1 MLKFN
6 IIIPYRPLSVGS
18 RLNPLGEIRQ
28 LEDGKWKPKEPTPP
42 YWLEPSYGRQDL
54 YRAIRYINKNSFFKH
69 NIIVAIDDN
78 IFPNGT
84 FLKEFDNVRV
94 VKSSYKIDPNNYS
107 DKGEVPLTRMAAA
120 NMTVID
126 SLDDEDWMCYSFIED
141 LIAGKLWDKYI
152 IDAIEQYGDGFI
164 YVPMFVEAHGGLHS
178 DKLVK
183 GLTATPD
190 RIWNVWR
197 KEECCHALC
206 LPEPAD
212 RNYVT
217 EKDFDNYIPTANE
230 AHMPLIIEPCG
241 LRNYGY
247 YAVMFMKAKIP
258 KRIRL
263 KIGYGFDLDFDNRL
277 YSEGGYQKVVV
288 TNSFVLH
295 PIGST
300 TFKTEEELQNE
311 RTKRKS

>member
-1 MLKFN
+1 M
-6 IIIPYRPLSVGS
+6 GS
-18 RLNPLGEIRQ
+18 RQNPLVEIRQ
-28 LEDGKWKPKEPTPP
+28 SKDGKWNPIEPTPP

-54 YRAIRYINKNSFFKH
+54 YRAIKYINKNSLFKH
-69 NIIVAIDDN
+69 NIIVAIDDDV
-78 IFPNGT
+78 FPNDD

-94 VKSSYKIDPNNYS
+94 IKSSYKIDSNNYS
-107 DKGEVPLTRMAAA
+107 HKHEVSLTRMAAA
-120 NMTVID
+120 NMTAID
-126 SLDDEDWMCYSFIED
+126 MLADEDWMCLSFIED
-141 LIAGKLWDKYI
+141 LIVCKLWDKYI
-152 IDAIEQYGDGFI
+152 IDAIEKQGDGFI

-178 DKLVK
+178 DKLIK
-183 GLTATPD
+183 GLVATPD
-190 RIWNVWR
+190 RIWHVWR
-197 KEECCHALC
+197 REECCHALC

-217 EKDFDNYIPTANE
+217 EKDFDDYIRIANE
-230 AHMPLIIEPCG
+230 AHMPLITEICG

-247 YAVMFMKAKIP
+247 YGVMFMKAKVP

-277 YSEGGYQKVVV
+277 YSEGRYQKVVV

-300 TFKTEEELQNE
+300 TFKTEEELL
-311 RTKRKS
+311 